1 MRAAATVNVETER
14 ANLRVLENPRYRKDK
29 KFLVSERR
37 FKKTCKT
44 MLTLWIMSLVL
55 IATIVGTSVYFIT
68 AQRSAMVY
76 YTTTTVVVEDHDT
89 LWGIADDLD
98 APYDIRKVVKEIRDM
113 NNLESAT
120 IYPGDVLRVPV
131 FN

>member
-68 AQRSAMVY
+68 AQRSALVY

-120 IYPGDVLRVPV
+120 IYPGEVLRVPV

>member
-1 MRAAATVNVETER
+1 MRAATVNVETER

-120 IYPGDVLRVPV
+120 IYPGEVLRVPV